1 MTRVCVGR
9 RGMTLL
15 ELLIVLALVGILAGV
30 AAMAARRVA
39 PIDHSDPLVMV
50 EDSLR
55 RAVAEARA
63 ITVDV
68 VKDGKPVSATANPD
82 GSVVAD
88 STFGIDRFAG
98 TATHAR

>member
-1 MTRVCVGR
+1 MRRTPVGR

-30 AAMAARRVA
+30 AAMAARRI
-39 PIDHSDPLVMV
+39 PPTDHSDPLVMV

-63 ITVDV
+63 ITIDV
-68 VKDGKPVSATANPD
+68 VMDGKSASATANPD

-88 STFGIDRFAG
+88 SMFEIDRLSG
-98 TATHAR
+98 TSTHAR

>member
-1 MTRVCVGR
+1 MTPPSVVR

-39 PIDHSDPLVMV
+39 PIDHGDPLVMV

-55 RAVAEARA
+55 RAVAEARM
-63 ITVDV
+63 ITVDFV
-68 VKDGKPVSATANPD
+68 IDGNAVSATVNPD

-88 STFGIDRFAG
+88 STFGIDRFSG
-98 TATHAR
+98 TPTHAR

>member
-1 MTRVCVGR
+1 MRHARFVR

-30 AAMAARRVA
+30 AAMAARRVD
-39 PIDHSDPLVMV
+39 PIDHTDPVVMV

-55 RAVAEARA
+55 RAVAEAHA
-63 ITVDV
+63 ITLDAVI
-68 VKDGKPVSATANPD
+68 DGEPASATANPD

-88 STFGIDRFAG
+88 SAFAIDRFSG
-98 TATHAR
+98 TLTHAR

>member
-1 MTRVCVGR
+1 MIRARGGR
-9 RGMTLL
+9 PGMTLL
-15 ELLIVLALVGILAGV
+15 ELLIVLALMGILAGV

-39 PIDHSDPLVMV
+39 PIDHTDPLVMV

-63 ITVDV
+63 IAIDV
-68 VKDGKPVSATANPD
+68 VMDGKPASATANPD

-88 STFGIDRFAG
+88 SAFGIDRFSG
-98 TATHAR
+98 TPAHAR